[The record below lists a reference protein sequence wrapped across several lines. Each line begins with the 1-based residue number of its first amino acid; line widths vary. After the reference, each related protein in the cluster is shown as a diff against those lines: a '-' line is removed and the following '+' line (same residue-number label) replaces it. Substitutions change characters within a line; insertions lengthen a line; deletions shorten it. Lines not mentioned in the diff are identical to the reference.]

1 MICYIKKQDMTFI
14 RLQVYLDEI
23 QISYIVHCQYTP
35 AVRLYIMI
43 EINLTIN
50 YNVAY
55 NHRKKETDYEKTCY
69 CNFTGIPD

>member
-1 MICYIKKQDMTFI
+1 MTFI
-14 RLQVYLDEI
+14 GLHVCFSET
-23 QISYIVHCQYTP
+23 QIPYIVHCQYTP
-35 AVRLYIMI
+35 AVRLYITI
-43 EINLTIN
+43 EKNLTIN

>member
-1 MICYIKKQDMTFI
+1 MTFI
-14 RLQVYLDEI
+14 RLQVCSDKI
-23 QISYIVHCQYTP
+23 QILYIVHCQYTP

-43 EINLTIN
+43 ENNLTIN